1 MDAFYDYDAALAG
14 VMVGLL
20 IVYFLALGAG
30 VASYVLQALGL
41 YTLADRRRL
50 PNPWMAW
57 IPYANYWLIGGIVD
71 DYEATRGI
79 KRKWRVV
86 LLVLALI
93 VLACVILMYIFLFIT
108 IFSTAMDLSFADS
121 FYMDEEAV
129 ITSVLGHVMLVY
141 AFAIPMALAAQAL
154 QFCFMICIYKVYEY
168 TVPEKAVKYL
178 LLGLLVPMAQSICL
192 FKCRKKGYERP
203 KFWYVPMPVPQPEP
217 TPVPAEPV
225 MQPMEEMPPVAVPAE
240 PVVTAEEP
248 AAEAESVPMTIPD
261 WSETRPIP
269 EVPGEPETHE

>member
-30 VASYVLQALGL
+30 IASYVLQALGL

-86 LLVLALI
+86 LLVLTLI
-93 VLACVILMYIFLFIT
+93 VFASVILMYVFMFVFLFGT
-108 IFSTAMDLSFADS
+108 VMTVTSGAP
-121 FYMDEEAV
+121 YMDDEAV
-129 ITSVLGHVMLVY
+129 VASVLSTVLPMYL
-141 AFAIPMALAAQAL
+141 FMIPMALAATAL
-154 QFCFMICIYKVYEY
+154 QFCYMICIYKIYES

-178 LLGLLVPMAQSICL
+178 LLSLLVPMAQSICL

-203 KFWYVPMPVPQPEP
+203 KFWYMPMPVPQAEP

-240 PVVTAEEP
+240 PIVPAEEP
-248 AAEAESVPMTIPD
+248 AAEAESVPMTIPELSKAD
-261 WSETRPIP
+261 PIP
-269 EVPGEPETHE
+269 DVPGEPETHE

>member
-1 MDAFYDYDAALAG
+1 MDAFYDYEAALAG

-30 VASYVLQALGL
+30 IASYVLQALGL

-57 IPYANYWLIGGIVD
+57 VPYANYWLIGGIVD

-86 LLVLALI
+86 LLVLTLI
-93 VLACVILMYIFLFIT
+93 VFASVILMYVFMFVFLFGT
-108 IFSTAMDLSFADS
+108 VMTVTSGTP
-121 FYMDEEAV
+121 YMDDEAV
-129 ITSVLGHVMLVY
+129 VASVLSTVLPMYL
-141 AFAIPMALAAQAL
+141 FMIPMVLAAQAL
-154 QFCFMICIYKVYEY
+154 QFCYMICIYKIYES

-203 KFWYVPMPVPQPEP
+203 KFWYMPMPVPQPEP